1 MAPFSERCRLWRQFP
16 LPDRLLLI
24 QAHSDNN
31 RVVIK
36 KFVAGKDPALG

>member
-1 MAPFSERCRLWRQFP
+1 MAPFSERCSISGGSSATGQTLN
-16 LPDRLLLI
+16 
-24 QAHSDNN
+24 QAISDNN

>member
-1 MAPFSERCRLWRQFP
+1 LFDLWRQFRYRT
-16 LPDRLLLI
+16 DAFN
-24 QAHSDNN
+24 QAISDNN